1 MEPAEMAYLKHVLL
15 AEVKKTIKDLYG
27 KGAEKIEMKISDYF
41 IFIEWSGYLRM
52 SELNL
57 IRKQSDQAKLISNYR
72 KAISEGS
79 RDIIIQ
85 RFENVLKRKVT
96 NFIFECD
103 IPNNTAVFLFLLEEK
118 KCKLEQ
124 VM

>member
-1 MEPAEMAYLKHVLL
+1 MEPVEMAYLKHVLL
-15 AEVKKTIKDLYG
+15 AEVKKIIKDLYG

-57 IRKQSDQAKLISNYR
+57 IRKQSEQAKLISNYR

-96 NFIFECD
+96 NFINECD

>member
-1 MEPAEMAYLKHVLL
+1 VEPAEMAYLKHVLL